1 MRCELVSLLSQDL
14 ESGLFCCQVPKRL
27 LAMCLEFTSLELW
40 VFLVYPFVFCQALV
54 QETGGFTDGS
64 REGCSQSAWDA
75 VAFWVL
81 PEELGAGHNV
91 HRHEQNTVICASW
104 DTLDC
109 LGFLCPL
116 SWLLPCAH

>member
-54 QETGGFTDGS
+54 QGTGGFTDES
-64 REGCSQSAWDA
+64 QEGCSQCAWDA

-81 PEELGAGHNV
+81 PEELRAGHNV
-91 HRHEQNTVICASW
+91 H
-104 DTLDC
+104 
-109 LGFLCPL
+109 
-116 SWLLPCAH
+116 